1 MDEVIGVAVSG
12 EDSELVFITSEANL
26 LAFPASSVR
35 PQGLPAAGM
44 AGMNI
49 PSARAIYFGVAS
61 QDSVVVTVSNSSMA
75 LGGTDAGSVKL
86 TQLAAYPRKGR
97 GAMGVRCHKFLKGED
112 QLYFACLAQESPIL
126 LDLDEKPIAA
136 PAVDQRRDGSG
147 TAAADYV
154 DSAF

>member
-1 MDEVIGVAVSG
+1 
-12 EDSELVFITSEANL
+12 SEANL
-26 LAFPASSVR
+26 LAFPAASVR
-35 PQGLPAAGM
+35 PQGLPASGM
-44 AGMNI
+44 AGINI
-49 PSARAIYFGVAS
+49 PSGRAIYFGAAN

-112 QLYFACLAQESPIL
+112 QLYFAALALSNPTL
-126 LDLDEKPIAA
+126 LDLDEKPIQA
-136 PAVDQRRDGSG
+136 PVVDQRRDGSG
-147 TAAADYV
+147 ATASDYV